1 MLGGVEF
8 EEEIDEIDDHIE
20 EAVTAFTS
28 SGKPV
33 FKSPAPSYET
43 PEPKSES
50 TPPRS
55 RATPE
60 PQTVSGTSSS
70 SVQKTVIKAEV
81 VEPPSPRQQEVEDE
95 DEDGEEDS
103 EWDSEVRSNFTLSI
117 TVKPVLS
124 GHSKKVK
131 TKVLKTNGSL
141 MKVESIAELEHCA
154 ILFTCI
160 KC

>member
-1 MLGGVEF
+1 MSGGVEF

-55 RATPE
+55 RTTPE

-81 VEPPSPRQQEVEDE
+81 VEPPSPRQEEVEDE
-95 DEDGEEDS
+95 DEEEES
-103 EWDSEVRSNFTLSI
+103 EWDSEVRYQ
-117 TVKPVLS
+117 P
-124 GHSKKVK
+124 
-131 TKVLKTNGSL
+131 
-141 MKVESIAELEHCA
+141 
-154 ILFTCI
+154 
-160 KC
+160 